1 VRHLKDLVD
10 LARRTKRQG
19 RPALE
24 DPGVRR
30 QLAGFQAKISAM
42 RLNGM
47 RYLTKQL
54 RGEAPGTETSVNKLV
69 RGQLEHEMWN
79 LALGLLGSEAQE
91 EGTWQSG
98 SLGYHGT
105 VIGGGTPN
113 IQRNII
119 AERIL
124 GLPKD

>member
-1 VRHLKDLVD
+1 
-10 LARRTKRQG
+10 
-19 RPALE
+19 
-24 DPGVRR
+24 
-30 QLAGFQAKISAM
+30 M
-42 RLNGM
+42 RLSGM

-54 RGEAPGTETSVNKLV
+54 NGEPAGTETSVNKLV

-79 LALGLLGSEAQE
+79 LAMGLLGSDAQAL
-91 EGTWQSG
+91 GRWQNG

-119 AERIL
+119 GERIL

>member
-1 VRHLKDLVD
+1 
-10 LARRTKRQG
+10 
-19 RPALE
+19 
-24 DPGVRR
+24 
-30 QLAGFQAKISAM
+30 M

-54 RGEAPGTETSVNKLV
+54 IGHPSSETSVNKV
-69 RGQLEHEMWN
+69 IANQLAIPMSD
-79 LALGLLGSEAQE
+79 LAMALLGSDSQLAGAEQFRSLALH
-91 EGTWQSG
+91 G
-98 SLGYHGT
+98 S